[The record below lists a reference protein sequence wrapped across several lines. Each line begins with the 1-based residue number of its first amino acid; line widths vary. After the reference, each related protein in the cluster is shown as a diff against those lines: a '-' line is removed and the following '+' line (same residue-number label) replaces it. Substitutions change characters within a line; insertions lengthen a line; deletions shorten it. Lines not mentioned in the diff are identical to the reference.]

1 MANGQEL
8 LISESLAV
16 SQATTAFIDQLRILA
31 PFGTDN
37 TVPTFVFKEITP
49 TQIRQIGAD
58 NAHLKFQM
66 NQEGAQLDAIAFQMG
81 PQADEL
87 AQGTADVAGQL
98 SINEWNGR
106 KKPQLM
112 VTDFAVSGRQLFDF
126 RGKIIKRN
134 QFLQKQQLIFCLMK
148 NQKFISD
155 PTANIIVWSNQE
167 ELVEAVSQ
175 NQIEQLV
182 LSTVLWKQSRLK
194 KLLKQ
199 LRYNVYT

>member
-1 MANGQEL
+1 
-8 LISESLAV
+8 
-16 SQATTAFIDQLRILA
+16 
-31 PFGTDN
+31 
-37 TVPTFVFKEITP
+37 
-49 TQIRQIGAD
+49 
-58 NAHLKFQM
+58 M

-148 NQKFISD
+148 KSKIHFR
-155 PTANIIVWSNQE
+155 SN
-167 ELVEAVSQ
+167 
-175 NQIEQLV
+175 
-182 LSTVLWKQSRLK
+182 R
-194 KLLKQ
+194 
-199 LRYNVYT
+199 

>member
-1 MANGQEL
+1 
-8 LISESLAV
+8 
-16 SQATTAFIDQLRILA
+16 
-31 PFGTDN
+31 
-37 TVPTFVFKEITP
+37 
-49 TQIRQIGAD
+49 
-58 NAHLKFQM
+58 M

-148 NQKFISD
+148 KSKFISD